1 MFRARI
7 KVEGKN
13 YQEMSDFQRRLDT
26 IKLVLKQ
33 ETWSETQQR
42 LYQEMKNSTLFYT
55 ETKEGIFYI
64 TGRMLPSIM
73 VDIPDIDDAAYN
85 KQARYSV
92 PLLLGK
98 SLIARAIMR
107 ESHDKYGHLKLPA
120 AVQAQI

>member
-55 ETKEGIFYI
+55 ETKEGIF
-64 TGRMLPSIM
+64 L
-73 VDIPDIDDAAYN
+73 YN
-85 KQARYSV
+85 
-92 PLLLGK
+92 
-98 SLIARAIMR
+98 R
-107 ESHDKYGHLKLPA
+107 EETSFDNGGHPRH
-120 AVQAQI
+120 